1 MTSNADPLVSVI
13 LPTFNERGNLK
24 DLIPL
29 IFAVL
34 KEYSCDVIVV
44 DDASPDGTAE
54 IVESLQ
60 PSYPFL
66 KLIKRPG
73 KNGLSSAVFEGCEA
87 SVAEWVVIM
96 DSDFS
101 HDPYE
106 IPGMINKAMG
116 GFDVIIGSRFTEG
129 SAFINQPWMR
139 LQISK
144 IFNLSAR
151 LLFRLPYRD
160 LLTGFVVCRRREIT
174 QMPTRYSASGFKWL
188 LELLATQ
195 KNLKT
200 YEWAVTFHERKS
212 GNSKANLSE
221 VLAFVKLCF
230 QIMRWKL
237 RAAK

>member
-1 MTSNADPLVSVI
+1 MTSNADPLISVI
-13 LPTFNERGNLK
+13 LPTFNERENLK

-29 IFAVL
+29 IFSVL
-34 KEYSCDVIVV
+34 KEYSCDLIVV

-54 IVESLQ
+54 IVENLQ
-60 PSYPFL
+60 STYPSL
-66 KLIKRPG
+66 KLIRRPG

-87 SVAEWVVIM
+87 SSAEWVVIM

-106 IPGMINKAMG
+106 IPGMVNKAIG

-129 SAFINQPWMR
+129 SAFINQPWLR

-144 IFNLSAR
+144 VFNFIAR
-151 LLFRLPYRD
+151 VSFGLPYRD
-160 LLTGFVVCRRREIT
+160 LLTGFAVCKRGKIAY
-174 QMPTRYSASGFKWL
+174 MPTRYSSPGFKWL
-188 LELLATQ
+188 LEVLSTQ
-195 KNLKT
+195 GNLKVF
-200 YEWAVTFHERKS
+200 EWPVTFHERKS

-221 VLAFVKLCF
+221 VLAFVKLCL